1 MIALITRMIRNRKA
15 VNAAVTLIKTIE
27 QTSKDGKLTREEQSL
42 VLKEFWALV
51 REVKGIKN
59 GDIPTE

>member
-1 MIALITRMIRNRKA
+1 MIALITRIIRNRKA
-15 VNAAVTLIKTIE
+15 VEAAVTLIQTIE

-51 REVKGIKN
+51 REVKGIRN
-59 GDIPTE
+59 GE